1 MAGLQQNRTLAGV
14 VRDPGRL
21 RTIQEKRMVA
31 RREDFRHKKI
41 VSLSRTPFCTE
52 DCGGRRGGAYSTAEG
67 NDQLGSALKTA
78 TVDCPLAA
86 LLLSMLAAQPAR
98 AIVAAN
104 DIMSLCFSWVVASLL
119 EGKSWGCTCSCVR
132 NTG

>member
-21 RTIQEKRMVA
+21 RTIQEKRMAA

-52 DCGGRRGGAYSTAEG
+52 DCGGRRGGAYSTAES

-78 TVDCPLAA
+78 TVDC
-86 LLLSMLAAQPAR
+86 SLAAQPAC

-104 DIMSLCFSWVVASLL
+104 YIMSLYTLMFFM
-119 EGKSWGCTCSCVR
+119 GCGFTSGGQKLGVYM
-132 NTG
+132 